1 MVLRHG
7 QFGRYLILSWGA
19 AAPQNP
25 AGGLRGGRGGLGGGS
40 PPESENQYIFV
51 FVAKGLARIGNGLGP
66 NMELVTAS
74 GPKFDQSHKAPE
86 VFLLAKWVFGGL
98 AAESGKANTTIFSG
112 PADGAPRPRG
122 TKWSCK
128 GSQSPHPVKSPGIFT
143 PDS

>member
-51 FVAKGLARIGNGLGP
+51 FVAKGLARIGHGLGP

-86 VFLLAKWVFGGL
+86 VFCWPSGFLEALPPKAARPTQQYFLAPQTV
-98 AAESGKANTTIFSG
+98 
-112 PADGAPRPRG
+112 PRG
-122 TKWSCK
+122 REERN
-128 GSQSPHPVKSPGIFT
+128 GVAREVNPLIR
-143 PDS
+143 